1 MVVFA
6 ASDPVNPYGL
16 PLAAGTVPDPLAR
29 PRGAGALLVTRA
41 GAIVLVAEGRGSKL
55 RVAEGTTADEV
66 RDAAKA
72 LAGRLALRQRRGRT
86 RDLIV
91 ETVNGERAA
100 SSRWADALRD
110 AGFKGMG
117 TGLRYYSGP

>member
-1 MVVFA
+1 MCARAILPVMVG
-6 ASDPVNPYGL
+6 SSL
-16 PLAAGTVPDPLAR
+16 
-29 PRGAGALLVTRA
+29 GAGRVLVTEID
-41 GAIVLVAEGRGSKL
+41 GYPVEVSGNYHTIVLVAEGRGSKL
-55 RVAEGTTADEV
+55 RVSDGATATEV

-72 LAGRLALRQRRGRT
+72 LAERLVLRQHRGRT

-100 SSRWADALRD
+100 GSRWADALRD